1 MANDDE
7 IWPTMWY
14 ALPEVTAL
22 IDQVFFYR
30 HVIKQERFFGDTM
43 NGFIKDRL
51 QLLFCRFCLILWFS
65 LFLLP
70 CFSATLW
77 AESSRVNEASYSFET
92 VKEPIGAIPGAFE
105 PASEPCETVSD
116 PFEAMIISDLHFTT
130 DQNASDVVVSGMRH
144 AEEITDAIIDQVIRD
159 KPDVFI
165 MTGDNTNSGNSSDV
179 EALIAKLQRIR
190 DAGIRLVIT
199 TGNHDFANMDPTAFE
214 EAYFS
219 LIEADDRDENSLS
232 YTIVTNDVVLLA
244 MDDGATD
251 PGGQGYFSRET
262 MDWLRSMLEKYRDR
276 HIIFLSHH
284 NLLLGKNLEGAE
296 SFCIQNPDLSGLL
309 EGKGIRLA
317 LTGHFHAQI
326 ILEENGLYEVISGM
340 PFSGPHLMGRLQ
352 IENDHL
358 SYRADPI
365 DFEACGMADLA
376 KAMKQTEERNAQL
389 MKETF
394 RPTVAESGLS
404 EQRQEEV
411 LDLIIRF
418 LTFYTEGSMAENMY
432 EITDDPAFEDMIR
445 AMRDTN
451 YGPWMQS
458 VLAGKPLPATRLEV
472 EF

>member
-1 MANDDE
+1 MD
-7 IWPTMWY
+7 
-14 ALPEVTAL
+14 
-22 IDQVFFYR
+22 
-30 HVIKQERFFGDTM
+30 
-43 NGFIKDRL
+43 GFVKDRPK
-51 QLLFCRFCLILWFS
+51 LLFCRFCLILWFS

-77 AESSRVNEASYSFET
+77 AEQAYFDEASDPESFDS
-92 VKEPIGAIPGAFE
+92 IPGL
-105 PASEPCETVSD
+105 
-116 PFEAMIISDLHFTT
+116 FEAMIISDLHFTT

-144 AEEITDAIIDQVIRD
+144 AEEITDAIIDQVIRE

-165 MTGDNTNSGNSSDV
+165 MTGDNTNSGNPADV
-179 EALIAKLQRIR
+179 EALIGKLQRIR

-199 TGNHDFANMDPTAFE
+199 TGNHDFANMDPVAFE
-214 EAYFS
+214 ETYFS
-219 LIEADDRDENSLS
+219 LIRADDRDENSLS
-232 YTIVTNDVVLLA
+232 YTVVIDDVVLLA

-262 MDWLRSMLEKYRDR
+262 MDWLRKMLEKYQDR

-284 NLLLGKNLEGAE
+284 NLLLGKNLEGTE

-309 EGKGIRLA
+309 EGKGVRLA

-340 PFSGPHLMGRLQ
+340 PFSGSHLMGRLQ
-352 IENDHL
+352 IKNDHL

-365 DFEACGMADLA
+365 DFEACGMAGLA
-376 KAMKQTEERNAQL
+376 KDMKQTEERNAQL

-394 RPTVAESGLS
+394 RPTVAGSGLS
-404 EQRQEEV
+404 EQRQEQV

-418 LTFYTEGSMAENMY
+418 LAFYTEGSMAEHLQ
-432 EITDDPAFEDMIR
+432 EITADPVFDDMIS
-445 AMRDTN
+445 AMQNTN